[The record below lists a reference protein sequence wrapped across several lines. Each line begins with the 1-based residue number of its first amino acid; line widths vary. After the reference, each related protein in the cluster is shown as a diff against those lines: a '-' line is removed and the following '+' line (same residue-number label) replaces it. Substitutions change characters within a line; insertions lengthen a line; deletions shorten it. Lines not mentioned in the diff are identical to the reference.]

1 MGTAA
6 VFQLGIRI
14 RRLFV
19 AARFEANDQPGD
31 SSAAKP
37 YDWVFFCDSFGL
49 PVGFK
54 PLFYPRGND
63 IFPVFE

>member
-6 VFQLGIRI
+6 VFQLAIRV
-14 RRLFV
+14 RRLFI

-37 YDWVFFCDSFGL
+37 YDWVFFAMILVCL
-49 PVGFK
+49 PILS
-54 PLFYPRGND
+54 P
-63 IFPVFE
+63 